1 MSINTEIKGQLAKLL
16 ATEDLI
22 IENRAVDTAS
32 FDVERRVLTLP
43 LWNRASSVV
52 YDLLVGH
59 EVGHALFTP
68 NEDWW
73 DKVNV
78 PQQFVNVTEDARIEK
93 LMKRKYPGLSKTFYR
108 GYAELA
114 DEDFFSIA
122 DEDIGGMNLADRVNL
137 WFKIGNYVNIPIK
150 NDEEKDIIKQIA
162 NAETFDDA
170 LYAAEILYKYCKK
183 SEETKEKVES
193 QSNSEVN
200 GQQSN
205 TGNESPDTSEDG
217 SSQSDG
223 EQSPQSGKPD
233 DQSPSDQ
240 SNNQENTSPSNDPEV
255 TTNSNLSDNLGNL
268 NDYSQGEQT
277 YLEVPKVN
285 FDKII
290 ATNSEVQDYITEYFN
305 LQDGD
310 LAPFVQVDAEYLNFK
325 KSAQK
330 EVNYLLKEFECKKA
344 ADSYARATTARTGVL
359 DCTKLHTYKYNE
371 DLFKKVS
378 VIPDGKNHG
387 LIFILDWSGS
397 MHKVLM
403 DTCKQLFNLIWF
415 CRKANIPFDVYAFT
429 NEWFEFERMEN
440 GARVIPEPTYEER
453 HGVFHISE
461 EFRLMNLLTH
471 KTKAKEL
478 DNQMKNIWRIAAAYR
493 NEWSVFYSV
502 PSRLSLSGTPLNESI
517 IAMFEIIPKFKKD
530 NNLQK
535 VQCITLTDGEAG
547 WMTYR
552 KSIERR
558 NYSTNE
564 IEPILGHA
572 SIKYGKS
579 FIRDRVLG
587 TTYKM
592 PDDMGFASITNALL
606 RNIKDRLVDVNFIG
620 IRVMEN
626 RESSNFITTY
636 TENVSVIE
644 ELKKQWK
651 KNRSVMIRN
660 SGYNVYFG
668 LSSSSLS
675 NESEFEVGEDA
686 SKTQIKRA
694 FAKSLSSKK
703 LNKKVLSEFVS
714 IIS

>member
-285 FDKII
+285 CDKII
-290 ATNSEVQDYITEYFN
+290 ATNSEVQDYITDYFN

>member
-1 MSINTEIKGQLAKLL
+1 MSVNTEIKGQLAKLL

-68 NEDWW
+68 NEDWRS
-73 DKVNV
+73 KVDV

-93 LMKRKYPGLSKTFYR
+93 LMKRKYPGLSKTFYK
-108 GYAELA
+108 GYSEMN
-114 DEDFFSIA
+114 DSDFFGIA
-122 DEDIGGMNLADRVNL
+122 EEDLSSFNLADRVNL
-137 WFKIGNYVNIPIK
+137 WFKVGNYVNVPIK
-150 NDEEKDIIKQIA
+150 NEEEKDIIKQIA
-162 NAETFDDA
+162 DAETFDEA
-170 LYAAEILYKYCKK
+170 LYAAENLYKYCKK

-193 QSNSEVN
+193 QNNSEVT

-205 TGNESPDTSEDG
+205 TGNQSPDTSEDG
-217 SSQSDG
+217 SSQSNE
-223 EQSPQSGKPD
+223 EQSPQSGD
-233 DQSPSDQ
+233 NQTPSNQ

-255 TTNSNLSDNLGNL
+255 TTNSNLSDNLGDL

-277 YLEVPKVN
+277 YIEVPKVN
-285 FDKII
+285 CDRII

-305 LQDGD
+305 RQDGD
-310 LAPFVQVDAEYLNFK
+310 LAPFAQVDAEYFNFK

-344 ADSYARATTARTGVL
+344 ADSYARAITARTGVL

-415 CRKANIPFDVYAFT
+415 CKKANIPFDVYAFT

-478 DNQMKNIWRIAAAYR
+478 DTQMKNIWRIAAAYR

-517 IAMFEIIPKFKKD
+517 ISMFEIIPKFKKD

-547 WMTYR
+547 WMTCR
-552 KSIERR
+552 KSVERR
-558 NYSTNE
+558 NYSTNVYE
-564 IEPILGHA
+564 SVLGHS
-572 SIKYGKS
+572 SIKYGKC

-606 RNIKDRLVDVNFIG
+606 RNIQDRLVDVNFIG

-636 TENVSVIE
+636 TKTVSVIE

-668 LSSSSLS
+668 LSSNSLS
-675 NESEFEVGEDA
+675 NESEFEVEEDA

-694 FAKSLSSKK
+694 FAKSLSAKK

>member
-68 NEDWW
+68 NEDWRS
-73 DKVNV
+73 KVDV

-108 GYAELA
+108 GYSEMNDA
-114 DEDFFSIA
+114 DFFGI
-122 DEDIGGMNLADRVNL
+122 DEEDLSSFNLADRVNL
-137 WFKIGNYVNIPIK
+137 WFKIGNYANIPIK
-150 NDEEKDIIKQIA
+150 NEEEKDIIKQIA
-162 NAETFDDA
+162 DAETFDDA

-183 SEETKEKVES
+183 SEDTKEKVES

-223 EQSPQSGKPD
+223 EQSPQSCKPD
-233 DQSPSDQ
+233 DQPPSNQ
-240 SNNQENTSPSNDPEV
+240 SNNQENTSSSNDPEV
-255 TTNSNLSDNLGNL
+255 TTNSNLSDNLGDL

-285 FDKII
+285 CDMIVVK
-290 ATNSEVQDYITEYFN
+290 NSEVQDYITEYFN
-305 LQDGD
+305 LQDGF
-310 LAPFVQVDAEYLNFK
+310 LQVDAEYLNFK

-429 NEWFEFERMEN
+429 NEWFEYERMEN

-471 KTKAKEL
+471 KTTAKEL

-493 NEWSVFYSV
+493 RSVFYSL

-517 IAMFEIIPKFKKD
+517 IAMFQIIPKFKKD

-547 WMTYR
+547 WMTCR

-564 IEPILGHA
+564 IEPVLGHA

-636 TENVSVIE
+636 TKTVSVIE

-668 LSSSSLS
+668 LSSNSLS
-675 NESEFEVGEDA
+675 NESEFEVDEDA

-694 FAKSLSSKK
+694 FVKSLSAKK